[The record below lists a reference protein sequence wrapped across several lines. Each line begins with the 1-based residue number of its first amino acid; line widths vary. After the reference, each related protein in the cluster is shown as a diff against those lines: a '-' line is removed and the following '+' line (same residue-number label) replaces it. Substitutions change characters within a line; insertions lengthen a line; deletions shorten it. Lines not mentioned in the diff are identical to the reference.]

1 MSGAP
6 PKRTAPTPTE
16 EGQGALVAGLLE
28 LAHALGDP
36 ARDLAILGEGNV
48 SAACGDG
55 TFWVKAS
62 GSSLR
67 TLRPPELS
75 RVRLEAVLNLLAR
88 APLSEEAVA
97 AGLFE
102 ALTDPTHAK
111 PSVETF
117 LHALCLGAGAA
128 WVGHTHPVAANA
140 LLCSRLG
147 AEPFFGHVFP
157 DAVVVCGPEPAALP
171 YIDPGLELAIALRE
185 ELTRYRAR
193 HETLPKLLLLENHGI
208 VALGASAK
216 EVLNIT
222 LMADKWARVLLGT
235 YALGGP
241 RFLPPEEVRRI
252 DRRLDEHYRR
262 NRLAREGEQG

>member
-88 APLSEEAVA
+88 APSYNFV
-97 AGLFE
+97 
-102 ALTDPTHAK
+102 
-111 PSVETF
+111 
-117 LHALCLGAGAA
+117 
-128 WVGHTHPVAANA
+128 
-140 LLCSRLG
+140 
-147 AEPFFGHVFP
+147 
-157 DAVVVCGPEPAALP
+157 
-171 YIDPGLELAIALRE
+171 
-185 ELTRYRAR
+185 
-193 HETLPKLLLLENHGI
+193 
-208 VALGASAK
+208 
-216 EVLNIT
+216 
-222 LMADKWARVLLGT
+222 
-235 YALGGP
+235 
-241 RFLPPEEVRRI
+241 
-252 DRRLDEHYRR
+252 
-262 NRLAREGEQG
+262 